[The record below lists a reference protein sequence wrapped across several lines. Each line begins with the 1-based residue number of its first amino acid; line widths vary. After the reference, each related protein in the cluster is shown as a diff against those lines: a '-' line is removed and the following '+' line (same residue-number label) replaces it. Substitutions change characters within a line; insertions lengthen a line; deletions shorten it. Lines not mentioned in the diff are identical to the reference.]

1 MTDKQ
6 ANPDKNSPTVRS
18 FIHAKAGVRNLRPKC
33 RMRPYGSVS
42 AAFVRFA
49 PANTIAATTRHA
61 AMVSLSGEN
70 SEFLNPEMREFCSLG
85 YEYVIGSIVF
95 PLLPVLEVTT
105 RGKVCAVGD

>member
-18 FIHAKAGVRNLRPKC
+18 FIHAKAGVRNL
-33 RMRPYGSVS
+33 RPYGSVS

-95 PLLPVLEVTT
+95 PLLPVSEVTT
-105 RGKVCAVGD
+105 LRFSKQNAF